1 MTFPYS
7 KFGPETYNKNSLH
20 QPGASDRHLEVPKMT
35 WGPNMKKEA
44 YVHAKTLV
52 EL

>member
-20 QPGASDRHLEVPKMT
+20 QSTSDRRLEIPKMT
-35 WGPNMKKEA
+35 WGPNMKNEA
-44 YVHAKTLV
+44 YVHAKTSV